1 MAKEPSGESPPTDS
15 DPFSEAEFGK
25 NLVNLSNRF
34 AAKRESPIQAP
45 ETQSAFHLLAQLDP
59 FRYRDVRLQSK
70 SFARL
75 NQQLKTQ
82 LQLDRVDFNISRR
95 LSR

>member
-34 AAKRESPIQAP
+34 AANANHRFEFNKRS
-45 ETQSAFHLLAQLDP
+45 QLDAASILP
-59 FRYRDVRLQSK
+59 LLLSTR
-70 SFARL
+70 
-75 NQQLKTQ
+75 Q
-82 LQLDRVDFNISRR
+82 LQNDMSGRHQSNPRKSIVMI
-95 LSR
+95 LSFKGEL